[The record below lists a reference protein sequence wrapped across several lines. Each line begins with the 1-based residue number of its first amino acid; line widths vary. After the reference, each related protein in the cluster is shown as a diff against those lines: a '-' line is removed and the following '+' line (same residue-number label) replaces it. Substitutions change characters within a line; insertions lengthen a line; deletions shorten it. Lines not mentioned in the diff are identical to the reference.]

1 MKTKTKCKQVVCSC
15 IIVVIAEYYL
25 LLMAPLEEIHNG
37 VKPKKSHLKER
48 TNQRPG
54 PKPKPLSE
62 RLYKPPKPIQRI
74 ERSYSR
80 ERKIEVI
87 LFREHHRVLD
97 PSTRLYRPPTFEQIV
112 AFWKIPETTIQGWW
126 NSRDTI
132 IESKSGTR
140 QARTKWICMWPE
152 MEKKLY
158 TQFVQRRAA
167 GIIVRRSWFRRESR
181 KLWVE
186 TYPGKPM
193 LFVFS
198 NSWFQGFC

>member
-1 MKTKTKCKQVVCSC
+1 MYLLSQLQHHHHRNSHIKTKYKQIVCSY

-62 RLYKPPKPIQRI
+62 RLLSGVYKPPKPIQRI

-87 LFREHHRVLD
+87 LFREYHRVLD
-97 PSTRLYRPPTFEQIV
+97 TSTRLYRPPTFEQIA
-112 AFWKIPETTIQGWW
+112 AFWKIPETTIRGWW
-126 NSRDTI
+126 DSQDTI
-132 IESKSGTR
+132 IESKS
-140 QARTKWICMWPE
+140 RT
-152 MEKKLY
+152 
-158 TQFVQRRAA
+158 
-167 GIIVRRSWFRRESR
+167 
-181 KLWVE
+181 
-186 TYPGKPM
+186 
-193 LFVFS
+193 
-198 NSWFQGFC
+198 